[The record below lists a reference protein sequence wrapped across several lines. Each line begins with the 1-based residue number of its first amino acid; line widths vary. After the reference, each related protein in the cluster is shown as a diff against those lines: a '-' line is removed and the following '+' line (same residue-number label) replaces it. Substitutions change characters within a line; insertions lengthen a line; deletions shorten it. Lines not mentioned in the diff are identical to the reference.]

1 MRTVNQLFKVVAQV
15 GCALALAAVCSSAA
29 IANDPPFPSRPLKL
43 IVPYAPGGGTDQ
55 IARPFAEHLS
65 RRLGQQVA
73 VENRPG
79 AASNIGGQALATSEP
94 NGYTMMIGS
103 NQLIINAIFGPKP
116 PFDPV
121 QGFATV
127 GLITEVPYVLAV
139 KADSPV
145 HRARD
150 LLTAKAN
157 RELTISHAQFEPQLK
172 LISQAMGVPVL
183 GIPYQGGAQA
193 ITAVLSGE
201 VPAVFAGISA
211 VSAMVKDGRLR
222 LVGITSSRR
231 ISSFPDVPTFVE
243 QGFPDLVTTGWL
255 SLLVPKGTPAP
266 VLQRLGDATLATVRD
281 PAFVDRVRAAGAE
294 PLEVGAS
301 EAGLR
306 MAAEHALWTK
316 VAR

>member
-1 MRTVNQLFKVVAQV
+1 MRHVNRFFGAVARI
-15 GCALALAAVCSSAA
+15 GCALALAAACNTAA
-29 IANDPPFPSRPLKL
+29 TASDAPYPSRPVRL
-43 IVPYAPGGGTDQ
+43 IVPYASGGGTDL
-55 IARPFAEHLS
+55 IARLFAEHLS
-65 RRLGQQVA
+65 RRLGQPVA

-79 AASNIGGQALATSEP
+79 AATNIGGQALATAEP
-94 NGYTMMIGS
+94 NGYTLMLGT

-121 QGFATV
+121 HGLAPV
-127 GLITEVPYVLAV
+127 GLITEVPYVLAI
-139 KADSPV
+139 KADSPIQ
-145 HRARD
+145 RARD
-150 LLTAKAN
+150 LLTTTGK

-201 VPAVFAGISA
+201 VPTVFAGISA
-211 VSAMVKDGRLR
+211 VSAMVKGGRLR
-222 LVGITSSRR
+222 LAGITSSRR

-243 QGFPDLVTTGWL
+243 QGFPDLVTTGWM
-255 SLLVPKGTPAP
+255 SVLLPKGTPAS
-266 VLQRLGDATLATVRD
+266 VLQRLSEATLAIGKD
-281 PAFVDRVRAAGAE
+281 AAFAERVRASGAE

-301 EAGLR
+301 EAGAR
-306 MAAEHALWTK
+306 MTAEHALWSK